1 VSQTT
6 EEIEQAYVVPAAS
19 AKFETK
25 KFVLQGLLQKALA
38 VLPKTDLVEVLKN
51 FQIEVTG
58 GDTPSLRVAAT
69 DLDLWALASTNIV
82 TVNQPG
88 TIALS
93 GAKLVEIAETADD
106 GDLVVEAENGVA
118 TISVKRTKWEL
129 RIADG
134 SEYPPFPDLEGL
146 TFYEIDRSSFITAL
160 QSVSKAAT
168 KEATRQNLAMVDVS
182 DKRIRAS
189 DGVRY
194 HQVTLEDWPEDL
206 HTHIPI
212 GAVDVLVK
220 LLRGTEATKFQL
232 ADTDEQ
238 LVFKVGA
245 DVFVTSKLVVEFPN
259 VDAILLTPALQSN
272 TEPLEVGR
280 EDLLNA
286 IRRVRITS
294 DPETS
299 AVALGLAADQVQ
311 VRSQDKFGN
320 TAVEELD
327 SSWKAADRMVAFNH
341 RHLTDMLDSIDS
353 PTCTFWLGKDTK
365 TKRSSLLLRDDD
377 SKSLGVL
384 IQQRPDW
391 VM

>member
-1 VSQTT
+1 VTQT

-25 KFVLQGLLQKALA
+25 KFVLQGLLQKALV

-51 FQIEVTG
+51 FQIEVAG
-58 GDTPSLRVAAT
+58 GDSPSLRVAAT

-93 GAKLVEIAETADD
+93 GAKLVEIAETAED

-146 TFYEIDRSSFITAL
+146 TFYEIDRRSFITAL
-160 QSVSKAAT
+160 QAVSRAAT
-168 KEATRQNLAMVDVS
+168 KEATRQNLAMVDVA
-182 DKRIRAS
+182 DRRIRAS

-206 HTHIPI
+206 NTHIPI

-238 LVFKVGA
+238 LVFRVGA

-259 VDAILLTPALQSN
+259 VDAILLAPAMQVN

-280 EDLLNA
+280 EDLLSA

-299 AVALGLAADQVQ
+299 AVALMLTADQVQ

-320 TAVEELD
+320 TATEDLD

-341 RHLTDMLDSIDS
+341 RHLSDMLDSIDT

-365 TKRSSLLLRDDD
+365 TKRSSLLLKEDT
-377 SKSLGVL
+377 SKSVGVL

>member
-1 VSQTT
+1 VSQT
-6 EEIEQAYVVPAAS
+6 EEMEQTYVVPAAA

-25 KFVLQGLLQKALA
+25 KFVLQSLLQKALV

-82 TVNQPG
+82 TVSEPG

-93 GAKLVEIAETADD
+93 GAKLVEIAETAED

-134 SEYPPFPDLEGL
+134 SEYPSFPDLEGL
-146 TFYEIDRSSFITAL
+146 NFHDIDRASFVVAL
-160 QSVSKAAT
+160 QAVSRAAT

-194 HQVTLEDWPEDL
+194 HQVLLENWPEDL
-206 HTHIPI
+206 RTHIPI
-212 GAVDVLVK
+212 GAVEVLIK
-220 LLRGTEATKFQL
+220 MLRGTEANKFQL
-232 ADTDEQ
+232 ADTEEQ
-238 LVFKVGA
+238 LVFRIGA
-245 DVFVTSKLVVEFPN
+245 DIFVTSKLVVEFPN
-259 VDAILLTPALQSN
+259 VDAILLTPALEGN
-272 TEPLEVGR
+272 TEPLEVDR
-280 EDLLNA
+280 EDLLHA

-299 AVALGLAADQVQ
+299 AVALLLTQDQVQ

-327 SSWKAADRMVAFNH
+327 SSWKAPERMVAFNH